1 MSSLSK
7 ISDVDRLEIETKA
20 ISCWV
25 DHVLSRRE
33 KIYDLVAE
41 ISKGSLLVE
50 LADKLL
56 PRPLKLSRARAL
68 THFQRA
74 DHVTV
79 ALSALKRDGVISRVD
94 VTDILGGD
102 PKVITVF
109 LWELVQR
116 YHLPPAGSAS
126 SRKSLLMFVRKQ
138 VLGFGVGRVQ
148 NFSSAWSDGKLLM
161 ALIDSLAPGARLLE
175 GQLSDPMSN
184 CEKAIVAAQDF
195 LGISA
200 PISALDLVK
209 RPVEEAVM
217 IFVAFFWE
225 KSQKNCTSDVPSSG
239 EAGEL
244 CGDYLP
250 EESLKNVDEL
260 HKTETSA
267 TSPPSNSSNVSEGIC
282 TIARTIFEP
291 VGKSSLVAHRLLPKN
306 SAVANVSDE
315 LTNVSDEPANVS
327 DEPANMFDE
336 PANVNILSRV
346 RTSES
351 TDVSS
356 DEEEILS
363 REILRCISTSSRP
376 KVNSGSV
383 HKLANFFE
391 NLAVEQTRSVDT
403 ALHFSLAVGALDSLK
418 VGERKLM
425 SRLMPADEKVDEP
438 TDELINEK
446 VDEPTDEKVDEPTD
460 EKIDEPTGELAD
472 EKFDKHAD
480 ELADESTDESA
491 GELIDK
497 PTDEPAD
504 EQVYEILSEEPEI
517 VHSNELKENRSE
529 PEEITE
535 FDGSLTFST
544 SLYLWLETLWFAVIL
559 AYFSLPFG
567 IF

>member
-74 DHVTV
+74 DHATV
-79 ALSALKRDGVISRVD
+79 ALSALKRDGVISRV
-94 VTDILGGD
+94 VVPDILGGD

-116 YHLPPAGSAS
+116 YHLPPSGSAS

-148 NFSSAWSDGKLLM
+148 NFSSAWSDGKLLI
-161 ALIDSLAPGARLLE
+161 ALIDSLAPNSRLLE
-175 GQLSDPMSN
+175 GQGSDPMSN
-184 CEKAIVAAQDF
+184 CENAIVAAQNF

-217 IFVAFFWE
+217 IFVAFVWQ

-250 EESLKNVDEL
+250 EESLKNADEV

-267 TSPPSNSSNVSEGIC
+267 TSPPSNSSNASEGIC

-315 LTNVSDEPANVS
+315 QPANVSDEPANVS
-327 DEPANMFDE
+327 DEQPTNVSDEQPANVSGE
-336 PANVNILSRV
+336 QPANVNILSLV

-351 TDVSS
+351 TNVSS

-363 REILRCISTSSRP
+363 REILRCISTPSRP

-403 ALHFSLAVGALDSLK
+403 ALYFSLAVGASDSLN
-418 VGERKLM
+418 VDEPTDEKLDEPTDE
-425 SRLMPADEKVDEP
+425 LVNENINDPADEKVDEP
-438 TDELINEK
+438 TDELVNEK
-446 VDEPTDEKVDEPTD
+446 V
-460 EKIDEPTGELAD
+460 DEPTGELAD
-472 EKFDKHAD
+472 EKVDKPAD

-497 PTDEPAD
+497 PT
-504 EQVYEILSEEPEI
+504 
-517 VHSNELKENRSE
+517 NE
-529 PEEITE
+529 
-535 FDGSLTFST
+535 
-544 SLYLWLETLWFAVIL
+544 
-559 AYFSLPFG
+559 
-567 IF
+567 